1 MLSVSSRAMKTL
13 GCPRL
18 SPAANNARLIRSD
31 SNGTSRPSRLCTQA
45 NGVGEGGIGSI
56 YSHPVLGPM
65 VPMATLL
72 FSQHGLDLFDK
83 VTHILEFAI
92 NRGEAHV
99 RHLVE
104 LLEIVHHQFADDGY
118 GDLTEI
124 LGIDVVL
131 DLTDDGFDLF
141 GADGPLVASP
151 F

>member
-56 YSHPVLGPM
+56 YNHPVLGPTLA
-65 VPMATLL
+65 MATLL
-72 FSQHGLDLFDK
+72 FRQHALDLFDK

-92 NRGEAHV
+92 NGCESHV
-99 RHLVE
+99 RPLVQ
-104 LLEIVHHQFADDGY
+104 LFAIVH
-118 GDLTEI
+118 
-124 LGIDVVL
+124 
-131 DLTDDGFDLF
+131 
-141 GADGPLVASP
+141 
-151 F
+151 